1 MPYCLPKT
9 WPNCPIYGS
18 FQITTVVAL
27 ILVTENGLT
36 GISGIIAVGT
46 TFMTRSGALSGL
58 SSSIA

>member
-36 GISGIIAVGT
+36 GISATIAVITLT
-46 TFMTRSGALSGL
+46 T
-58 SSSIA
+58 